1 MYEFKRR
8 VITYEVLKTEK
19 DLSILKQKVQI
30 EGKVVSPDYF
40 VTGLL
45 IPELEDWV
53 VAWRFDSYSDADKF
67 FENINN

>member
-1 MYEFKRR
+1 MSEFKRR

-45 IPELEDWV
+45 IPELED
-53 VAWRFDSYSDADKF
+53 
-67 FENINN
+67 